1 MWYVIWTSTGS
12 ENRAKESIEGMVSR
26 CYVPRKVINIKRDGV
41 WKIAE
46 KALFPG
52 YLFVDTDDV
61 EELSVKLRKIEG
73 FSQLLATD
81 KKIFPLYGND
91 ANFAEKLYNRKGL
104 FDMSEGYI
112 EGDTVRVTA
121 GPLYGLEGLIKK
133 IDRHKRLAYLEYTMF
148 GQTMS
153 TSVGLEITE
162 KR

>member
-26 CYVPRKVINIKRDGV
+26 CYVPRKAINIKRDGE

-61 EELSVKLRKIEG
+61 EELSIKLHTIEG
-73 FSQLLATD
+73 FSQLLTTD

>member
-12 ENRAKESIEGMVSR
+12 ENRAKESIEGMVKR
-26 CYVPRKVINIKRDGV
+26 CYVPRKAINIKRDGE
-41 WKIAE
+41 WKLAE

-52 YLFVDTDDV
+52 YLFVDTDDA

-91 ANFAEKLYNRKGL
+91 ANFAEKLYNRNGL

-112 EGDTVRVTA
+112 EGDAVRVTA

>member
-12 ENRAKESIEGMVSR
+12 ENRAKESIEGMVNR
-26 CYVPRKVINIKRDGV
+26 CYVPRKAINIKRDGE
-41 WKIAE
+41 WKITE

-52 YLFVDTDDV
+52 YLFVDTDDA
-61 EELSVKLRKIEG
+61 EELSIKLHTIEG
-73 FSQLLATD
+73 FSQLLTTD
-81 KKIFPLYGND
+81 KKFFPLYGND

-121 GPLYGLEGLIKK
+121 GPLYGREGLIKK